1 MDAQVFKK
9 MRLKQ
14 GMKGEYFNAPE
25 AYIQMTLNQDYI
37 FFGES
42 EKYDFIHLF
51 VTSKQ
56 EYHTWIEPFLSHASE
71 QTKIWISYLKST
83 SKQKYDI
90 NRDSFFIFAEE
101 KNLIPNA
108 NVALNENWS
117 CVGFK
122 KK

>member
-14 GMKGEYFNAPE
+14 GMKGKYFNAPE

-37 FFGES
+37 DFS
-42 EKYDFIHLF
+42 AEKNFDFIHLF

-56 EYHTWIEPFLSHASE
+56 EYQTWIDPFLSHAGE

-83 SKQKYDI
+83 SKQTYDI
-90 NRDSFFIFAEE
+90 NRDSFFIFAKE

-108 NVALNENWS
+108 NVALDENWS